1 MQQAACIHSFRC
13 PAEELMMIFISSLC
27 SCRSSR
33 SLSGD
38 TSSISDAMPARM
50 SSAASS
56 PSYKAMSFLHA
67 ASTLTG
73 STVPAYKMS
82 RLNVQKILYKNVQ
95 YLYYIFS
102 YIWSDIYLF
111 SYISWLE
118 LPLFINSIKL

>member
-1 MQQAACIHSFRC
+1 MKNRIVTAFAALWVFTG
-13 PAEELMMIFISSLC
+13 AFF
-27 SCRSSR
+27 
-33 SLSGD
+33 
-38 TSSISDAMPARM
+38 MPGKT
-50 SSAASS
+50 
-56 PSYKAMSFLHA
+56 Y
-67 ASTLTG
+67 
-73 STVPAYKMS
+73 AYKMS